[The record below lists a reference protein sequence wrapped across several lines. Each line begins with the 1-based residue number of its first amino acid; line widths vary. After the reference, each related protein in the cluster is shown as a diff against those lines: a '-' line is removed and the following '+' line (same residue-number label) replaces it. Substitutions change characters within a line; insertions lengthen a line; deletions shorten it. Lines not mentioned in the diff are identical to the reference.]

1 MEWKEKAVQTLRDSL
16 YPVPTELNELDWKS
30 GLSTKTDRLAQHIS
44 AFANNRGGGVL
55 VYGVNNNGKCMSIT
69 QEEADEIVQKLG
81 NIAHNNLVYPIQ
93 IEHDII
99 EFEGYNLL
107 FVYIPEQKNKPVYLR
122 GRDIFCSYCRS
133 AGRTE
138 KMSYNVVKL
147 LLAESEGLSFEQIAA
162 ITDVSGEKV
171 LQLLNYKKFYEML
184 NRPIPTT
191 TNGILS
197 NMSEYGICECD
208 NRRNLW
214 TITNLGAIMFADNLK
229 DFKSLESKSV
239 VVRKY
244 AGTNNRAAAILE
256 QFGRYGYAVGFDG
269 LIDFIMKNT
278 SIENID
284 IRREDIPTYPRV
296 AIREFVANALVHQDF
311 AITGIPITIEIF
323 SNRLVITNPG
333 APLND
338 INRLIDLPPN
348 SRNEKLAQLMF
359 MLGICERRGSGI
371 DRAVEAIEK
380 MFLPAVK
387 ITKNDQSTRV
397 ILFPQ
402 KDIQEMT
409 KREKIDICYQH
420 ACLTFEDH
428 RPINNQSIR
437 ERFNLDKNKSSV
449 ASRIIADTVEA
460 GLIKMSDADMPKK
473 YATYIPY
480 YG

>member
-1 MEWKEKAVQTLRDSL
+1 MEWKEKAVQTLRESL

-44 AFANNRGGGVL
+44 AFANNRGGGML
-55 VYGVNNNGKCMSIT
+55 VYGVHNNGKCSSIT

-81 NIAHNNLVYPIQ
+81 NIAHNNLVCPIQ

-99 EFEGYNLL
+99 EFEGHSIL

-122 GRDIFCSYCRS
+122 GKDIFSSYCRS

-138 KMSYNVVKL
+138 KMSQHAIKL
-147 LLAESEGLSFEQIAA
+147 LLAESEGISFEQAVA
-162 ITDVSGEKV
+162 MADVDGEDV
-171 LQLLNYKKFYEML
+171 LRLLNYKKFYEML
-184 NRPIPTT
+184 DRPIPTT
-191 TNGILS
+191 TDGILS
-197 NMSEYGICECD
+197 NMAEYKICEYD
-208 NRRNLW
+208 NKRKLW
-214 TITNLGAIMFADNLK
+214 AITNLGAIMFADNLK
-229 DFKSLESKSV
+229 DFKSLETKSV
-239 VVRKY
+239 IVRRY
-244 AGTNNRAAAILE
+244 AGTNNRTTILE

-278 SIENID
+278 SVENID
-284 IRREDIPTYPRV
+284 VRREDIPTYPRI

-348 SRNEKLAQLMF
+348 SRNEKLAHLMF
-359 MLGICERRGSGI
+359 LLGICERRGSGI

-380 MFLPAVK
+380 MYLPAVK
-387 ITKNDQSTRV
+387 ITKSEQSTRV
-397 ILFPQ
+397 ILFP
-402 KDIQEMT
+402 KKNIQEMT

-420 ACLTFEDH
+420 ACLMFEDH

-460 GLIKMSDADMPKK
+460 GLIKMSDVDMSKK